1 MTENNEIWINL
12 CNMAGI
18 EDYTDYEASDSGFIR
33 NIKTNRV
40 LKQTLNLNGYKV
52 INIRQNGKN
61 KMIFVHRILCALF
74 KPIEQDIRT
83 LCVDHIDG
91 NPSNNQLDNL
101 RWVTRRQNRLNSK
114 AKCNTASGYKNI
126 LMSCTNGR
134 PYWRVEIIVENQR
147 NIKLF
152 KRESD
157 EVPIDVIEY
166 RNEKLRE
173 LHGEYA
179 CLRK

>member
-12 CNMAGI
+12 CNMAGL
-18 EDYTDYEASDSGFIR
+18 EEYTNYEASSSGLIR
-33 NIKTNRV
+33 NIKTNK
-40 LKQTLNLNGYKV
+40 LIKQTLNLNGYIV
-52 INIRQNGKN
+52 INIRQNGKS
-61 KMIFVHRILCALF
+61 KVMFVHRIFCALF
-74 KPIEQDIRT
+74 KPTEQDIRT

-91 NPSNNQLDNL
+91 ITSNNQLDNL

-126 LMSCTNGR
+126 LKSCTNGR
-134 PYWRVEIIVENQR
+134 QYWRVEIIVEKQR

-152 KRESD
+152 IRESD
-157 EVPIDVIEY
+157 DVPIDVIEY
-166 RNEKLRE
+166 RNKKLIE

-179 CLRK
+179 CFRK